1 MGRGNRICKLKT
13 RPRKKMTKKRYC
25 KTKHARG
32 VLGSYALEEVFR
44 RTAEME
50 TTEVL
55 IGGRVGEWG

>member
-1 MGRGNRICKLKT
+1 MQAENKT
-13 RPRKKMTKKRYC
+13 KKKMTNKRYC

-55 IGGRVGEWG
+55 IGGRVGEWPEIL